1 MFRVGV
7 EEGIDM
13 VSKDQT
19 CSDTMKD
26 FNKGSAETVTERR
39 DKGKRDKVLKKCNL
53 YISCL
58 MI

>member
-1 MFRVGV
+1 VFRVGV

-19 CSDTMKD
+19 CSDTMKE

-39 DKGKRDKVLKKCNL
+39 DKGKRDRVLNEV
-53 YISCL
+53 
-58 MI
+58 

>member
-26 FNKGSAETVTERR
+26 FYKGSAETVTERR
-39 DKGKRDKVLKKCNL
+39 DKGKRESFEEV
-53 YISCL
+53 
-58 MI
+58 